1 MHEKILSL
9 KRSDDEATI
18 SQNKDFKLYISRV
31 SFDPERWFAARCVF
45 GDRKSKESCVN
56 LFIKVIIYSSAC
68 VHHTGFVLECSN
80 FVGVCDKKPMMLKRG
95 RVHVCALLASASVA
109 KTKTCYLTTILIGV

>member
-1 MHEKILSL
+1 MKRLFL
-9 KRSDDEATI
+9 KT
-18 SQNKDFKLYISRV
+18 KDFKLCISRV
-31 SFDPERWFAARCVF
+31 SFDPERWFAACCVCAWL

-80 FVGVCDKKPMMLKRG
+80 FVGVCDKKPVMLKRG
-95 RVHVCALLASASVA
+95 RVHV
-109 KTKTCYLTTILIGV
+109 